1 MQLLNLLGCKVCI
14 GQRGTVVALIPFVS
28 LVTFGARL
36 SLIAAFTFLARG
48 AGVTFL
54 SLFTLERRKLLR
66 REVVESEWVA
76 FLSALALFALLSR
89 LSRVALDVR
98 KHGLDFN
105 VGGIIPASRHK
116 LDVKRLRRVKVTH
129 TVGIDTVG
137 EHHVHLRVQHADTQ
151 ARRVDHDM
159 YFAVVVE
166 AVHAL
171 PAYTRHHVGVG
182 LVGGV
187 EPRHEVVVGERDFFA
202 SGVFETQEEIEVGF
216 IIDFLH
222 IVGCWLPIL
231 IDFVPSLSFNSTC
244 LIFLDF
250 KSV

>member
-1 MQLLNLLGCKVCI
+1 MLRVGGVGGVVLAIFAECRVPHVVEHLTGGAFCGKLQLLNLLGCKVCI

-129 TVGIDTVG
+129 TVRKQRVG
-137 EHHVHLRVQHADTQ
+137 K
-151 ARRVDHDM
+151 
-159 YFAVVVE
+159 
-166 AVHAL
+166 
-171 PAYTRHHVGVG
+171 
-182 LVGGV
+182 
-187 EPRHEVVVGERDFFA
+187 HEVRFPFQH
-202 SGVFETQEEIEVGF
+202 SGA
-216 IIDFLH
+216 
-222 IVGCWLPIL
+222 
-231 IDFVPSLSFNSTC
+231 
-244 LIFLDF
+244 
-250 KSV
+250 